1 MCPPRAREAGA
12 VQLLE
17 ERREPGRDDR
27 VEHDLGARRHD
38 VVDDPLVV
46 GVIEREV
53 LLADDLAAFG
63 GDDLAHLL
71 VHRVRPDVV
80 GRRHVEPLRPGLL
93 HQPGEEGLDLLRRHR
108 PGAEDQRVTL
118 LALVLLRVDVERL
131 GLVDH
136 RSLDGLSRGAVD
148 AAHDDVD
155 GRPLDELRRG
165 GFRHAVVGGAVLDE
179 QLDGTT
185 EEAAA
190 CVDVIDHHL
199 GDVDVGDSHE
209 RQGAGLIGDEPT
221 RAGRLMVVI
230 VLPPHAS

>member
-1 MCPPRAREAGA
+1 MPAPSREAGV

-17 ERREPGRDDR
+17 ERREPRRDDR

-53 LLADDLAAFG
+53 LLADDLAALG

-93 HQPGEEGLDLLRRHR
+93 HQPREEGLDLLRRHR
-108 PGAEDQRVTL
+108 AGAEDQRVAL

-131 GLVDH
+131 GLVDDG
-136 RSLDGLSRGAVD
+136 SLDGLPGGAVD
-148 AAHDDVD
+148 AADDDVD
-155 GRPLDELRRG
+155 AHARRASPRRLPPRCRRSRCPRRTARP
-165 GFRHAVVGGAVLDE
+165 
-179 QLDGTT
+179 
-185 EEAAA
+185 
-190 CVDVIDHHL
+190 
-199 GDVDVGDSHE
+199 GD
-209 RQGAGLIGDEPT
+209 
-221 RAGRLMVVI
+221 RAGRRASLMSSITILATLTLAMPMNDRAPV
-230 VLPPHAS
+230 